1 MDQPLLSQ
9 DTLPSP
15 LAIGSLTKYYYSYC
29 TTSNVY
35 TTPVSTSVNTV
46 ITIAFSNTVRA
57 ERSED
62 RHRMTPICVLRQLC
76 RARHFSVS
84 LRRHEAGASVGV
96 VVCGDPVGAV
106 DGALDAA
113 VGAVVAGDVDGA
125 AVGTL
130 DDPDDDGT
138 SVGA

>member
-1 MDQPLLSQ
+1 ML
-9 DTLPSP
+9 
-15 LAIGSLTKYYYSYC
+15 
-29 TTSNVY
+29 
-35 TTPVSTSVNTV
+35 
-46 ITIAFSNTVRA
+46 
-57 ERSED
+57 
-62 RHRMTPICVLRQLC
+62 
-76 RARHFSVS
+76 
-84 LRRHEAGASVGV
+84 EAGASVGV